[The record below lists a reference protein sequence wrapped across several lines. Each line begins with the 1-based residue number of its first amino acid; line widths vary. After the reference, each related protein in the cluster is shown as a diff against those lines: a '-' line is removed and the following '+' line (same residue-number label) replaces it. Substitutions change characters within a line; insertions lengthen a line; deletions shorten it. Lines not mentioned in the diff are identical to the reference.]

1 MKENHKLLKI
11 IDELDIK
18 SKTVPLDVV
27 ESAAIKEVDER
38 LAKLRIDEESKW
50 AQRAKVKHV
59 QQGGNNTKY
68 FHLVANEKNRKKMIR
83 TR

>member
-1 MKENHKLLKI
+1 MKENDKLLKI

-50 AQRAKVKHV
+50 A
-59 QQGGNNTKY
+59 
-68 FHLVANEKNRKKMIR
+68 
-83 TR
+83 